1 MPLPFETGLAWSG
14 LDLIICS
21 CPCPRVPMEL
31 TQARRCHRSGACLG
45 CDAIRRSSLRL
56 SIRLARSFRS
66 ITGERNG
73 AWKAA
78 SRHDDRDAVD
88 AMDPTIDAN
97 GCSRCSPCSRGRR
110 LPVRSVVFCSF
121 SFEPPLS
128 PLSLPS
134 LPLALPARHRTE
146 AAALMMHLCRL
157 GSYVSGAPLLRLAG
171 WLCALLC
178 VLSALNP
185 NRLRIIIVFFLS
197 LDAAAFSC
205 LSCGGAAW
213 PARFS
218 FCRPGSASLNRS
230 LGITQRRP
238 GCCCSLPLSCQSETL
253 DCALSKWSRWGVT
266 FVTRFRGIKLYFAST
281 PRRRIRMA
289 TEQESNTDDA
299 LSVDD
304 RPRRAVGPGR
314 RLGWS
319 KALCS
324 GGELAEG
331 RLHCNGWRLRL
342 DLDRLNALLP
352 WIQVQ
357 LALALGLV
365 PAFDHRLLS
374 SSSGPTRRRLSSAH
388 HHPSSPRHPCHP
400 TLVSS
405 TSPHPSPA
413 IRICIRNPTSSPR
426 ASAQSSW

>member
-73 AWKAA
+73 TWKAA

-121 SFEPPLS
+121 SFEPSLS

-134 LPLALPARHRTE
+134 LPLGLPARHRTE

-157 GSYVSGAPLLRLAG
+157 GSYLSGAPLLCLAG

-178 VLSALNP
+178 VL
-185 NRLRIIIVFFLS
+185 R
-197 LDAAAFSC
+197 
-205 LSCGGAAW
+205 
-213 PARFS
+213 
-218 FCRPGSASLNRS
+218 
-230 LGITQRRP
+230 
-238 GCCCSLPLSCQSETL
+238 
-253 DCALSKWSRWGVT
+253 
-266 FVTRFRGIKLYFAST
+266 
-281 PRRRIRMA
+281 
-289 TEQESNTDDA
+289 
-299 LSVDD
+299 
-304 RPRRAVGPGR
+304 
-314 RLGWS
+314 
-319 KALCS
+319 
-324 GGELAEG
+324 
-331 RLHCNGWRLRL
+331 
-342 DLDRLNALLP
+342 
-352 WIQVQ
+352 
-357 LALALGLV
+357 
-365 PAFDHRLLS
+365 
-374 SSSGPTRRRLSSAH
+374 
-388 HHPSSPRHPCHP
+388 
-400 TLVSS
+400 
-405 TSPHPSPA
+405 
-413 IRICIRNPTSSPR
+413 
-426 ASAQSSW
+426 